1 MVTRKIELIRST
13 GGPHLQVEMNSILKK
28 FAGFEAFFDQLRCV
42 DPVMKKVSVHGNP
55 TLGMIDENC
64 FALLTRAEPCDNCIS
79 MRAYLAN
86 QSFFKIEYTET
97 DIYLFTAIPF
107 ELPDRRVVA
116 EFIQR
121 VTDSLV
127 FEGSSPHDHSEIHNI
142 LNRLQRIAVRDSLT
156 GVFNRRYIDERFSSD
171 IAGTLLG
178 GQSLSIIFADIDYFK
193 NVNDQYGHAIGDC
206 VLKIFAAQLASVTR
220 RRNDWVARYGGEE
233 FLVCLPGASLSKAV
247 EVAEAMRSLVAQTPV
262 DCDGQQVAITASF
275 GVCSMEP
282 DSSATLSDL
291 VSCADKHMYIA
302 KQTGRNK
309 VVSPLSAEGGS

>member
-1 MVTRKIELIRST
+1 VTQKNKTHEIY
-13 GGPHLQVEMNSILKK
+13 GGPNLQVEMKSILEK
-28 FAGFEAFFDQLRCV
+28 FAGFEALFDHLRCV

-55 TLGMIDENC
+55 AMGAIDGNC
-64 FALLTRAEPCDNCIS
+64 FDLLSRARPCDNCIS

-97 DIYLFTAIPF
+97 DIYLITAIPF
-107 ELPDRRVVA
+107 ELPDRRVVV

-127 FEGSSPHDHSEIHNI
+127 FEGSSPHDQSEIHSI
-142 LNRLQRIAVRDSLT
+142 LDRLQRIAVRDSLT
-156 GVFNRRYIDERFSSD
+156 GVFNRRYIDERLSSE

-178 GQSLSIIFADIDYFK
+178 GQSLAIIFADIDYFK

-206 VLKIFAAQLASVTR
+206 VLKSFAAKLVSVTR

-233 FLVCLPGASLSKAV
+233 FLVYLPGASLAKAV
-247 EVAEAMRSLVAQTPV
+247 EVAEAMRSLVAQAPV
-262 DCDGQQVAITASF
+262 DCDGQQITITASF

-282 DSSATLSDL
+282 DSFAALSDL